1 MRKRPLGD
9 ESEARLTTATTRANQ
24 ALCETIWV
32 LAARSYSM
40 HKGIVWKYFW
50 SCALVRFTYAVLA
63 RRAVRMEPVSQ
74 HQRLA
79 PRATGPITFIS
90 EKVRSDVVMSR
101 FYAGEA

>member
-9 ESEARLTTATTRANQ
+9 GSEARLMTVTTRANQ

-50 SCALVRFTYAVLA
+50 SCALVNFTYAVLT
-63 RRAVRMEPVSQ
+63 RRALRMEPLSQ

-79 PRATGPITFIS
+79 PRATGPVTFIS
-90 EKVRSDVVMSR
+90 EKVRSNVIMSR